1 MFIAAAIIG
10 SCRYS
15 KPAVTLTNCNVTLVT
30 AGMRHAGITTWLNAT
45 ISTNAY
51 WHSTINVYRSYSC
64 STY

>member
-30 AGMRHAGITTWLNAT
+30 ADYTGIGDNQP
-45 ISTNAY
+45 
-51 WHSTINVYRSYSC
+51 
-64 STY
+64 